1 MSAEGESATGEN
13 REAKDHPSRTAQ
25 FDFPR
30 YAACPAGDHFDCAR
44 SGRKGRG
51 RNLQC
56 GSPNMRSLGDEVS
69 FQMLNL
75 SAEFIIVVCNGDC
88 SRLELIRKDT

>member
-1 MSAEGESATGEN
+1 
-13 REAKDHPSRTAQ
+13 
-25 FDFPR
+25 
-30 YAACPAGDHFDCAR
+30 
-44 SGRKGRG
+44 
-51 RNLQC
+51 
-56 GSPNMRSLGDEVS
+56 MRSLGDEVS